1 MLSLG
6 SFVLFYI
13 IVLWPTISFNVKT
26 NPYFTAPLITDTML
40 PLRNL
45 LVIFFAYT
53 TGAIAQYSAI
63 IQCGTKP

>member
-1 MLSLG
+1 M
-6 SFVLFYI
+6 
-13 IVLWPTISFNVKT
+13 LWPAISFNVKT